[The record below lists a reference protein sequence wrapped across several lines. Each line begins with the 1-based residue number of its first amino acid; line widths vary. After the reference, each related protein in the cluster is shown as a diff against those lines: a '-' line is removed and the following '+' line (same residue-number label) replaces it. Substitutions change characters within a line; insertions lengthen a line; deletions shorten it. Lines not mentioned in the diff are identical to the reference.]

1 MKLHQKS
8 RNLNNMLN
16 VIKAITSYFIQ
27 VGREYE
33 SMLKKT
39 KKAIFQKLISRDY
52 DHQNDLIDI
61 CWGWV

>member
-1 MKLHQKS
+1 
-8 RNLNNMLN
+8 MLK